1 MVSLNEVHLNCHL
14 SNSLAKP
21 HLEALDSMIDEEEGE
36 LEEQEQEEQERGE
49 GGQGELPVDDVD
61 NDEDLHRKFIEDE
74 FSDDSEI

>member
-1 MVSLNEVHLNCHL
+1 
-14 SNSLAKP
+14 
-21 HLEALDSMIDEEEGE
+21 MIDEEEGE